1 MPTVSP
7 YGEWTSP
14 ITTQMLVAGSVRLGG
29 IALDGECAYW
39 LEGRPSEGG
48 RNVLV
53 CRDND
58 GAVRDVTP
66 APFNVRTR
74 AHEYGGGAFL
84 VRGGTVWFV
93 NFADQRLYQWDQA
106 TAPRALTAA
115 GPWRYADMILDPHRE
130 RLICVREA
138 HGEDGSEAVNTL
150 VAVGLHDGGVQVLA
164 EGHDFY
170 ASACLSADATKLAWI
185 TWDHPDMPWDATRLW
200 LAEFEKDGSLAAPE
214 QVAGG
219 DGESVFQ
226 PAFRDDGVLFFAS
239 DPDGWWNLY
248 RRDGADNRCV
258 LSMEAEFGRPQWQ
271 FGMSTYGFDGQGQIV
286 CCYASEGFWHL
297 ARLGAEDGE
306 LRSIDAPFTDIQAIA
321 VDGPRALVI
330 GGSTT
335 STAVVA
341 LVDTI
346 DGAAVVLRESAPRDF
361 GEDLVSKAQA
371 IAFPTGDGGKAHAF
385 YYPPCNPD
393 YRGPDHEQ
401 PPLIVIGHGGP
412 TGAAS
417 ATLSLPLQYWTSRG
431 FAVLDV
437 NYRGSTGFG
446 RAYRELLSERWGIA
460 DVEDCINGARH
471 LADSGRADAA
481 RLIIRGSSAGGY
493 TTLAALAFHDD
504 FSAGASYYGVSDL
517 ETLARD
523 THKFESRYLDG
534 LIGAYPEQRDRYLAR
549 SPIHAVERLS
559 CPVIFFQGLD
569 DAVVPP
575 SQAEDMVEA
584 LRRKGLPVAY
594 LAFEG
599 EQHGFRKAET
609 IERTLQA
616 ELHFYG
622 RVLGFDPAGEPPEL
636 VIDNLER

>member
-7 YGEWTSP
+7 YGEWKSP
-14 ITTQMLVAGSVRLGG
+14 ITTRMLVAGSVRLGG
-29 IALDGECAYW
+29 IALDGERAYW

-53 CRDND
+53 CRGND
-58 GAVRDVTP
+58 GAIRDVTP

-84 VRGGTVWFV
+84 VCDGRVWFV
-93 NFADQRLYQWDQA
+93 NFADQRIYQWDQE
-106 TAPRALTAA
+106 TAPRALTEA
-115 GPWRYADMILDPHRE
+115 GSWRYADMILDSYRE

-138 HGEDGSEAVNTL
+138 HGEDGSEATNTL
-150 VAVGLHDGGVQVLA
+150 VAVGLDDGEVRVLA

-170 ASACLSADATKLAWI
+170 ASPCMSADGKQLAWI

-200 LAEFEKDGSLAAPE
+200 RADFDDDGSPAMPE

-219 DGESVFQ
+219 EGESVSQ
-226 PAFRDDGVLFFAS
+226 PDFRDDGVLFFVS
-239 DPDGWWNLY
+239 DPDGWWNVH
-248 RRDGADNRCV
+248 RRDGADLRCV
-258 LSMEAEFGRPQWQ
+258 LAMEAEFGRPQWQ
-271 FGMSTYGFDGQGQIV
+271 FGMSTYGFDGRGQIV
-286 CCYASEGFWHL
+286 CSYASEGFWHL
-297 ARLGAEDGE
+297 ARLGTEGGTLE
-306 LRSIDAPFTDIQAIA
+306 SIDTPFTDIQAIA
-321 VDGPRALVI
+321 VDGDRALVV

-335 STAVVA
+335 RTAVVA
-341 LVDTI
+341 LVDTR
-346 DGAAVVLRESAPRDF
+346 DGATVVLRESAPRAF
-361 GEDLVSKAQA
+361 GEELVSVAQA
-371 IAFPTGDGGKAHAF
+371 IAFPTGDGDQAHAF

-393 YRGPDHEQ
+393 YRGPDAEQ

-412 TGAAS
+412 TGATS
-417 ATLSLPLQYWTSRG
+417 ATLGLALQYWTSRG

-446 RAYRELLSERWGIA
+446 RAYRELLVERWGIA

-471 LADSGRADAA
+471 LAESGRADGA

-493 TTLAALAFHDD
+493 TTLAALTFHDD

-523 THKFESRYLDG
+523 THKFESRYLDS
-534 LIGAYPEQRDRYLAR
+534 LIGAYPAQRDRYVAR
-549 SPIHAVERLS
+549 SPIHAVEQLS

-575 SQAEDMVEA
+575 SQAEGMVEA
-584 LRRKGLPVAY
+584 LRSKGLPVAY

-609 IERTLQA
+609 IETTLQA
-616 ELHFYG
+616 ELHFYA
-622 RVLGFDPAGEPPEL
+622 RVFGFTPADEAPEL
-636 VIDNLER
+636 VIDNL

>member
-7 YGEWTSP
+7 YGEWKSP
-14 ITTQMLVAGSVRLGG
+14 ITTKMLVAGSVRLGG

-53 CRDND
+53 CRDTD

-84 VRGGTVWFV
+84 VRGGRVWFV
-93 NFADQRLYQWDQA
+93 NFADQRLYQLDQA

-138 HGEDGSEAVNTL
+138 HGEDGSETINTL
-150 VAVGLHDGGVQVLA
+150 VAVGLHDGGVEVLA

-170 ASACLSADATKLAWI
+170 ASPCLSADATKLAWI

-200 LAEFEKDGSLAAPE
+200 LAEFDNDGSLAAPE

-226 PAFRDDGVLFFAS
+226 PAFRNDGVLFFVS

-248 RRDGADNRCV
+248 RRDGADNHCV
-258 LSMEAEFGRPQWQ
+258 LPMEAEFGRPQWQ
-271 FGMSTYGFDGQGQIV
+271 FGMSTYGFDGQGQIM
-286 CCYASEGFWHL
+286 CCYASAGFWHL
-297 ARLGAEDGE
+297 ARLAAEDGK
-306 LRSIDAPFTDIQAIA
+306 LQPIDAPFTDIQAIA

-341 LVDTI
+341 LVDTT
-346 DGAAVVLRESAPRDF
+346 DGATVVLRESAPKDF

-371 IAFPTGDGGKAHAF
+371 IAFATGDGGKAHAF

-401 PPLIVIGHGGP
+401 PPLPGQHRFRTRLPRVAQRTLGNSGRRGLHQRRAPPGRFGARGCRAADYSRQQCRWLHYPCGARLSRRFFRRRQLLRRQRFRDPCPGHPQIRIPLSGWFDRRLP
-412 TGAAS
+412 GAAG
-417 ATLSLPLQYWTSRG
+417 SLP
-431 FAVLDV
+431 
-437 NYRGSTGFG
+437 
-446 RAYRELLSERWGIA
+446 
-460 DVEDCINGARH
+460 GAF
-471 LADSGRADAA
+471 ADSR
-481 RLIIRGSSAGGY
+481 R
-493 TTLAALAFHDD
+493 
-504 FSAGASYYGVSDL
+504 GASVLPGYFLPG
-517 ETLARD
+517 
-523 THKFESRYLDG
+523 
-534 LIGAYPEQRDRYLAR
+534 IG
-549 SPIHAVERLS
+549 
-559 CPVIFFQGLD
+559 
-569 DAVVPP
+569 
-575 SQAEDMVEA
+575 
-584 LRRKGLPVAY
+584 
-594 LAFEG
+594 
-599 EQHGFRKAET
+599 
-609 IERTLQA
+609 
-616 ELHFYG
+616 
-622 RVLGFDPAGEPPEL
+622 
-636 VIDNLER
+636 